1 MKLLGFQY
9 SLSGTTSEWA
19 RDPAPMDITRI
30 LVGCVLLVTGTG
42 LAGVAL
48 LDIYEDVII
57 GDKSLILNI
66 AENLLPLFFHVSII
80 AVGVWLLTSDV
91 ERHHVE
97 RVGQWFLL
105 ALVSV
110 SILGFWVYLFQIL
123 QDSIKPLFVFAHL
136 LGAAGAAGIAIGMY
150 DAQQTSREQELE
162 QYEAI
167 VGSIQDQVYVL
178 DSNGRFVFVNEPFAR
193 FVGRTVEE
201 LLGADVDTV
210 FGDATTVRTEAASI
224 ANEKKET
231 AQLDVSVTT
240 SEGSIPC
247 ETTLSY
253 MPGAVGGAVG
263 VVRDVSHREAVEA
276 ELESERSRLSIL
288 YQSVPDPIAETELRD
303 SPELQTEVL
312 SVNDEFERQFNTSTE
327 SAQGNEIGTVVH
339 DAAGE
344 PIRPT
349 TTEPH
354 ESEISCRTADGIRT
368 FLLRTVPFDIDG
380 RREAYWLFTDITD
393 QTMRQRRL
401 KVLNRVMRHNL
412 RNDMTVLINYAE
424 VLATHE
430 DDDVAETASNV
441 VDTAKDI
448 VSMGNR
454 LKRIDEMIEG
464 KGTRQARP
472 VTDIVDAAL
481 EEAAINGNDVGVD
494 ITDEYAVT
502 ADNTLEEAIA
512 ELVTNAFEHNDR
524 EKPAVSIAVDT
535 YDEQWVE
542 ISVVDDGPGLP
553 EQERIPFEDGDVT
566 QLNHASGLGLWM
578 VSWTVSSLGGELSV
592 EENLPRGTT
601 INIRLPQ
608 P

>member
-1 MKLLGFQY
+1 VKLLGFQY

>member
-1 MKLLGFQY
+1 
-9 SLSGTTSEWA
+9 
-19 RDPAPMDITRI
+19 MDITRI